1 MKLLNFLLLNFLP
14 LLTTALTPWESIHQT
29 LHTYPLAIDSKD
41 FALLTQVFTPTAT
54 ANYTGPLSNL
64 TGLPAIQAGLSASVA
79 KLFSQHLLGTTV
91 IDLDLAGKKA
101 NSTTYFQATL
111 FGNPYSLGSV
121 VTLFGY
127 YADDLVE
134 VKMGAGWE
142 WLIEKRTLVFQGPG
156 FVGNLTLVG
165 Q

>member
-1 MKLLNFLLLNFLP
+1 MRSTTILLFLAALLP
-14 LLTTALTPWESIHQT
+14 LIHALTPWESIHQT

-41 FALLTQVFTPTAT
+41 FGLLSSVFAQSAV

-64 TGLPAIQAGLSASVA
+64 DGLPAISAGLSASVA

-91 IDLDLAGKKA
+91 IDIHTGGKKA

-111 FGNPYSLGSV
+111 FGDPYSLGSV
-121 VTLFGY
+121 VVLYGF

-134 VKMGAGWE
+134 KAGGK
-142 WLIEKRTLVFQGPG
+142 WLIEKRTLVFMGPG
-156 FVGNLTLVG
+156 MV
-165 Q
+165 